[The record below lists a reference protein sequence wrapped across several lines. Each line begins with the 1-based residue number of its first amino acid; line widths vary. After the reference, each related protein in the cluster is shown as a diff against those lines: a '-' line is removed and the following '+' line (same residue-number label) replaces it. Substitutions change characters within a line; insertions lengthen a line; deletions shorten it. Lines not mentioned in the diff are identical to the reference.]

1 MAKDFTNSFN
11 ELVALAT
18 KFVESQKG
26 TWDHYA
32 WLDFISEVQRKG
44 FDITDDLQDQLG
56 VVAESMKKCYNAVA
70 DTKGFQNI
78 LGDISQSTIEF
89 IKKTKG
95 VWDNAG
101 WESYLKDLQK
111 KGLALNDQTQSY
123 AGNILESVKS
133 LYSFV
138 PSSSS
143 KSSKSASVK

>member
-1 MAKDFTNSFN
+1 MSKDFTNSFN

-32 WLDFISEVQRKG
+32 WLDFISEVQKKG
-44 FDITDDLQDQLG
+44 FEINDDLQDQLG
-56 VVAESMKKCYNAVA
+56 TVTESMKKCYNASA
-70 DTKGFQNI
+70 DTKSIQNM
-78 LGDISQSTIEF
+78 LGEISQSSIEF

-101 WESYLKDLQK
+101 WESYVKDLQK
-111 KGLALNDQTQSY
+111 KGLALNEQSQSY

-133 LYSFV
+133 LYAFS
-138 PSSSS
+138 PASSS
-143 KSSKSASVK
+143 KSTKSAAK

>member
-1 MAKDFTNSFN
+1 MSKDFTNSFN

-32 WLDFISEVQRKG
+32 WLDFISEVQKKG
-44 FDITDDLQDQLG
+44 FEINDDLQDQLG
-56 VVAESMKKCYNAVA
+56 TVTESMKKCYNASA
-70 DTKGFQNI
+70 DTKSIQNM
-78 LGDISQSTIEF
+78 LGEISQSSIEF

-101 WESYLKDLQK
+101 WESYVKDLQK
-111 KGLALNDQTQSY
+111 KGLALNEQSQSY

-133 LYSFV
+133 LYAFS
-138 PSSSS
+138 PASSS
-143 KSSKSASVK
+143 KSTKSVAK

>member
-32 WLDFISEVQRKG
+32 WLDFISEVQKKG

-56 VVAESMKKCYNAVA
+56 SVTESMKKCYNAIG

-78 LGDISQSTIEF
+78 LGEISQSSIEF
-89 IKKTKG
+89 VKKNKG
-95 VWDNAG
+95 VWNNDG
-101 WESYLKDLQK
+101 WESYIKDLQK
-111 KGLALNDQTQSY
+111 KGLALNDMTQSY

-133 LYSFV
+133 LYSFIPV
-138 PSSSS
+138 AGKPA
-143 KSSKSASVK
+143 KTAAK

>member
-26 TWDHYA
+26 KWDHYA
-32 WLDFISEVQRKG
+32 WLDFMSEIQKKG
-44 FDITDDLQDQLG
+44 FDINDDLQDQLG
-56 VVAESMKKCYNAVA
+56 SVTESMKKCYNAAA

-78 LGDISQSTIEF
+78 LGEISESSIEF
-89 IKKTKG
+89 VKKTKG

-101 WESYLKDLQK
+101 WESYVKDLQK
-111 KGLALNDQTQSY
+111 KGLTLNEMTQSY
-123 AGNILESVKS
+123 AGNVLESVKS
-133 LYSFV
+133 LYSFI
-138 PSSSS
+138 PAST